1 MINRIINGLKSK
13 SSKYIAKAITI
24 IENGELE
31 SELLLDII
39 NKENLHSTR
48 IGITGPPGSGKST
61 ITNQLIHKIRS
72 EGKSVCALLVDPSSP
87 FSKGALLGDR
97 IRMQNNYNDKNIYI
111 RSIASRGFK
120 GGLVENID
128 SIAQILEFAGFDN
141 IIFETVG
148 VGQIELDVIDSV
160 DTVIVVL
167 VPESGDDI
175 QMMKAGLIEIADLY
189 AINKSDRKDSD
200 KLYLILKNVL
210 ELAHSSWNPEIIK
223 TVATEGKG
231 ISDLYDK
238 IHLHRKYLLESKIIY
253 NKYNERYIQKVKS
266 KVIQDFENNFWN
278 KTRLDILNMEIKK
291 EEHKRI
297 SPKQIL
303 SKLKSLSK

>member
-13 SSKYIAKAITI
+13 DSKYIAKAISI
-24 IENGELE
+24 IEDGELE
-31 SELLLDII
+31 SEQLLDII
-39 NKENLHSTR
+39 NKENLHSSR

-72 EGKSVCALLVDPSSP
+72 ESKSVCALLVDPTSP

-97 IRMQNNYNDKNIYI
+97 IRIQNNYNDKNIYI

-128 SIAQILEFAGFDN
+128 SIAQVLEFAGFDI

-160 DTVIVVL
+160 DTVVVVL

-200 KLYLILKNVL
+200 KLYLILKNML
-210 ELAHSSWNPEIIK
+210 DLTHSSWNPEIIK
-223 TVATEGKG
+223 TVAINGDG
-231 ISDLYDK
+231 ISDLFDK
-238 IHLHRKYLLESKIIY
+238 ISLHSKYLLKSKIIY
-253 NKYNERYIQKVKS
+253 NKYNERYIHKVKS

-278 KTRLDILNMEIKK
+278 KARLDMLDMEIEKD
-291 EEHKRI
+291 ENERI
-297 SPKQIL
+297 SPKKIL
-303 SKLKSLSK
+303 SKLKSLSE

>member
-1 MINRIINGLKSK
+1 LINRIINGLKSK
-13 SSKYIAKAITI
+13 DSKYIAKAISI
-24 IENGELE
+24 IEDGELE
-31 SELLLDII
+31 SEQLLDII
-39 NKENLHSTR
+39 NKENLHSSR

-72 EGKSVCALLVDPSSP
+72 ESKSVCALLVDPTSP

-97 IRMQNNYNDKNIYI
+97 IRIQNNYNDKNIYI

-128 SIAQILEFAGFDN
+128 SIAQVLEFAGFDI

-160 DTVIVVL
+160 DTVVVVL

-200 KLYLILKNVL
+200 KLYLILKNML
-210 ELAHSSWNPEIIK
+210 DLTHSSWTPEIIK
-223 TVATEGKG
+223 TVAINGDG
-231 ISDLYDK
+231 ISDLFDK
-238 IHLHRKYLLESKIIY
+238 ISLHSKYLLKSKIIY
-253 NKYNERYIQKVKS
+253 NKYNERYIHKVKS
-266 KVIQDFENNFWN
+266 KVIQDFENDFWN
-278 KTRLDILNMEIKK
+278 KARLDMLDMEIKK
-291 EEHKRI
+291 DENKRI
-297 SPKQIL
+297 SPKKIL
-303 SKLKSLSK
+303 SKLKSLSE

>member
-1 MINRIINGLKSK
+1 MIKEILNGLKSK
-13 SSKYIAKAITI
+13 NGRCIAKAITI

-31 SELLLDII
+31 SDLLLDAVS
-39 NKENLHSTR
+39 KKTKHSIR
-48 IGITGPPGSGKST
+48 VGITGPPGSGKST

-72 EGKSVCALLVDPSSP
+72 ENKSVCALLVDPTSP

-97 IRMQNNYNDKNIYI
+97 IRIQNNYNDKNIYV

-128 SIAQILEFAGFDN
+128 SIAEVLEFAGFDI

-148 VGQIELDVIDSV
+148 VGQIELDVIESV

-175 QMMKAGLIEIADLY
+175 QMMKAGLIEIADIY

-200 KLYLILKNVL
+200 KLYLILKSMLDLSN
-210 ELAHSSWNPEIIK
+210 SSWIPEIIK
-223 TVATEGKG
+223 TIGTNGEG
-231 ISDLYDK
+231 IPELYDK
-238 IHLHRKYLLESKIIY
+238 INLHRDYLLKSEVIY
-253 NKYNERYIQKVKS
+253 NKYNQRYIKKI
-266 KVIQDFENNFWN
+266 KDRLIQDFENNFWN
-278 KTRLDILNMEIKK
+278 NNRLEILDLEVSKESNKRSSIHEI
-291 EEHKRI
+291 I
-297 SPKQIL
+297 N
-303 SKLKSLSK
+303 KLKISLK

>member
-13 SSKYIAKAITI
+13 DSKYIAKAISI
-24 IENGELE
+24 IEDGELE
-31 SELLLDII
+31 SEQLLDII
-39 NKENLHSTR
+39 NKENLHSSR

-72 EGKSVCALLVDPSSP
+72 ESKSVCALLVDPTSP

-97 IRMQNNYNDKNIYI
+97 IRIQNNYNDKNIYI

-128 SIAQILEFAGFDN
+128 SIAQVLEFAGFDI

-160 DTVIVVL
+160 DTVVVVL

-200 KLYLILKNVL
+200 KLYLILKNML
-210 ELAHSSWNPEIIK
+210 DLTHSSWTPEIIK
-223 TVATEGKG
+223 TVAINGDG
-231 ISDLYDK
+231 ISDLFDK
-238 IHLHRKYLLESKIIY
+238 ISLHSKYLLKSKIIY
-253 NKYNERYIQKVKS
+253 NKYNERYIHKVKS
-266 KVIQDFENNFWN
+266 KVIQDFENDFWN
-278 KTRLDILNMEIKK
+278 KARLDMLDMEIKK
-291 EEHKRI
+291 DENKRI
-297 SPKQIL
+297 SPKKIL
-303 SKLKSLSK
+303 SKLKSLSE

>member
-1 MINRIINGLKSK
+1 MIKEILNGLKSK
-13 SSKYIAKAITI
+13 NGRCIAKAITI

-31 SELLLDII
+31 SDLLLDAVS
-39 NKENLHSTR
+39 KKTKHSIR
-48 IGITGPPGSGKST
+48 VGITGPPGSGKST

-72 EGKSVCALLVDPSSP
+72 ENKSVCALLVDPTSP

-97 IRMQNNYNDKNIYI
+97 IRIQNNYNDKNIYV

-128 SIAQILEFAGFDN
+128 SIAEVLEFAGFDI

-148 VGQIELDVIDSV
+148 VGQIELDVIESV

-175 QMMKAGLIEIADLY
+175 QMMKAGLIEIADIY

-200 KLYLILKNVL
+200 KLYLILKSMLDLSN
-210 ELAHSSWNPEIIK
+210 SSWIPEIIK
-223 TVATEGKG
+223 TIGTNGEG
-231 ISDLYDK
+231 IPELYDK
-238 IHLHRKYLLESKIIY
+238 INLHRDYLLKSEVIY
-253 NKYNERYIQKVKS
+253 NKYNQRYIKKI
-266 KVIQDFENNFWN
+266 KDRLIQDFENNFWN
-278 KTRLDILNMEIKK
+278 NNRLEILDLEVSKESDKRSSIHEI
-291 EEHKRI
+291 I
-297 SPKQIL
+297 N
-303 SKLKSLSK
+303 KLKISLK

>member
-13 SSKYIAKAITI
+13 DSKYIAKAISI
-24 IENGELE
+24 IEDGELE
-31 SELLLDII
+31 SEQLLDII
-39 NKENLHSTR
+39 NKENLHSSR

-72 EGKSVCALLVDPSSP
+72 ESKSVCALLVDPTSP

-97 IRMQNNYNDKNIYI
+97 IRIQNNYNDKNIYI

-128 SIAQILEFAGFDN
+128 SIAQVLEFAGFDI

-160 DTVIVVL
+160 DTVVVVL

-200 KLYLILKNVL
+200 KLYLILKNML
-210 ELAHSSWNPEIIK
+210 DLTHSSWTPEIIK
-223 TVATEGKG
+223 TVAINGDG
-231 ISDLYDK
+231 ISDLFDK
-238 IHLHRKYLLESKIIY
+238 ISLHNKYLLKSKIIY
-253 NKYNERYIQKVKS
+253 NKYNERYIHKVKS
-266 KVIQDFENNFWN
+266 KVIQDFENDFWN
-278 KTRLDILNMEIKK
+278 KARLDMLDMEIKK
-291 EEHKRI
+291 DENKRI
-297 SPKQIL
+297 SPKKIL
-303 SKLKSLSK
+303 SKLKSLSE